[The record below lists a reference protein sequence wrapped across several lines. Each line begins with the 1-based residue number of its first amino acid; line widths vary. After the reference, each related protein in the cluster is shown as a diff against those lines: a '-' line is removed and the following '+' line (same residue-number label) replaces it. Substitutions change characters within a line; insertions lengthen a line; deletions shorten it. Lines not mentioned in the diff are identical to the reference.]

1 MNVFNLSQDDFKDFS
16 SPSKKLKRKKRK
28 LQHKVSDKTKVLSE
42 NHSTDQKSTKPLQ
55 SKCLNSKKPDINYP
69 CSTCGKSFGVL
80 ELFDHAP
87 KCLKLNTTVA
97 ADPHFSNQSKVCPVC
112 NKTFKD
118 LSENQLNWHINK
130 CIDKQKIKEVLP
142 SFTSE
147 TVEKKKVQSTV
158 LNSKYFKIPKSK
170 FAQDMLTAKALSA
183 SENQLKKDKL
193 KRNKLSKKD
202 KIPSMIQ
209 YSPESLNISKE
220 VVIQEIILSKAF
232 KKRSVKDNTFLP
244 PYKTILL
251 NKSFLT
257 LSLSCQ
263 VKDIQ
268 NINLICKTELEE
280 LYKVI

>member
-1 MNVFNLSQDDFKDFS
+1 MSVFNLSQDDFKDFS

-28 LQHKVSDKTKVLSE
+28 HKQKVSDKTKVLSE

-55 SKCLNSKKPDINYP
+55 PKCTNSKETDINYP

-97 ADPHFSNQSKVCPVC
+97 ADPHFSNQCKVCPVC
-112 NKTFKD
+112 NKTFMD

-130 CIDKQKIKEVLP
+130 CIDKQNTKEVVS

-147 TVEKKKVQSTV
+147 TFEKKKVQSTV

-183 SENQLKKDKL
+183 SENQLKKDKI

-220 VVIQEIILSKAF
+220 VVIQQIILSKAY
-232 KKRSVKDNTFLP
+232 KKQSVEDSSFLP
-244 PYKTILL
+244 PYKKILL

-263 VKDIQ
+263 IKDIQ
-268 NINLICKTELEE
+268 NIDLICKNELEE